1 MRFLVKAFP
10 ESFRDHYRHTWHQ
23 VALESSILLG
33 KIRRQVKRPSV
44 PILDQGQVNVHLG
57 CGSVNHPMFIN
68 IDGLSAPHIHYIQD
82 IDNLSIF
89 KDNSVDL
96 IYACHCLEHFSYI
109 KVPQV
114 LAEWFR
120 VLKKDGILRLSVP
133 DFDVLLSV
141 YEDSGNEVNSI
152 MNFLMGGQDYK
163 FNFHK
168 AIFNNSSL
176 SHLLKN
182 AGFNQITK
190 WSPGSSELTTFD
202 DYSSYKIFKNDKFYQ
217 ISLNLE
223 ASK

>member
-1 MRFLVKAFP
+1 MIQILPLV
-10 ESFRDHYRHTWHQ
+10 FRERYRSRWHQ
-23 VALESSILLG
+23 IALETSITLG
-33 KIRRQVKRPSV
+33 KTKRLIVRPTL
-44 PILDQGQVNVHLG
+44 PNLEKDQINLHLG
-57 CGSVNHPMFIN
+57 CGYINHPKFIN
-68 IDGLSAPHIHYIQD
+68 IDALSAPHIHYIRN
-82 IDNLSIF
+82 IENLSIF
-89 KDNSVDL
+89 KDDSVDL
-96 IYACHCLEHFSYI
+96 IYACHCLEHFSYV

-120 VLKKDGILRLSVP
+120 VLKKGGILRLSVP
-133 DFDVLLSV
+133 DFDVLLSI

-168 AIFNNSSL
+168 AIFNGSSL

-190 WSPGSSELTTFD
+190 WNPGSSELTTFD

-223 ASK
+223 ANK